1 MGFEKQKRPVIEKE
15 AIALTTS
22 TGATMGIHNATFIHS
37 TKTGAFFY
45 LPDITHIGQVKHVGW
60 RFDDTGTMIIRGN
73 STLHTFTG
81 STGNVLTI
89 NTSGYGAA
97 MFIARTTSQWAPFVG
112 AGTLTVSGAT
122 Y

>member
-1 MGFEKQKRPVIEKE
+1 MGYNKDKRPTIEKE
-15 AIALTTS
+15 SIALTTS
-22 TGATMGIHNATFIHS
+22 TGATMGTHNATFVYT

-45 LPDITHIGQVKHVGW
+45 LPDITHIGQVKQVGW
-60 RFDDTGTMIIRGN
+60 RFDDTGTMIIRAN
-73 STLHTFTG
+73 STSHTFAG

-97 MFIARTTSQWAPFVG
+97 TFIARTTSQWAPFVG